1 MRAALPAAR
10 LRRFVSSELPRRRP
24 HALRPLIALA
34 FVLVLCPLAARAEP
48 GKISKEVF
56 ESGGKKRAYYLYVP
70 KAVAEAKT
78 AAPLLVTLHG
88 SGRDGRILVEH
99 WKDVADREGLILAG
113 PDSAKAGAADGVTW
127 LIGRDGP
134 DFLRDVVEDV
144 KAKYAV
150 NTHRVYL
157 FGHSAGGGFAI
168 YMAVTESEYF
178 TAVFVHAGAVP
189 EEGRKAFDMVK
200 RKIPVGIVVGTEDP
214 FFPLDAVRST
224 RDALKAHGIEAPL
237 TEIKGHTHDYYGRS
251 KDVNKLAWEFLKD
264 KELAGEPKFTQYRY
278 N

>member
-1 MRAALPAAR
+1 MRR
-10 LRRFVSSELPRRRP
+10 
-24 HALRPLIALA
+24 LIAFA
-34 FVLVLCPLAARAEP
+34 FFVLTCPLVVCAEP
-48 GKISKEVF
+48 GKISKETF

-70 KAVAEAKT
+70 KAVAEAKA

-99 WKDVADREGLILAG
+99 WKEMADREGLILAG
-113 PDSAKAGAADGVTW
+113 PDSAKAGSTEGGATW
-127 LIGRDGP
+127 LLGRDGP
-134 DFLRDVVEDV
+134 DLIRDVVEDLN
-144 KAKYAV
+144 AKYAV
-150 NTHRVYL
+150 NKRRVYL

-168 YMAVTESEYF
+168 YLAVTESEYF
-178 TAVFVHAGAVP
+178 AAAFVHAGAIP

-214 FFPLDAVRST
+214 FFPVEAVRST
-224 RDALKAHGIEAPL
+224 RDALKAKGIEGPL

-251 KDVNKLAWEFLKD
+251 KEVNKLAWEFLKD
-264 KELAGEPKFTQYRY
+264 KQLEGEPKFTVYRY

>member
-1 MRAALPAAR
+1 
-10 LRRFVSSELPRRRP
+10 LRR
-24 HALRPLIALA
+24 LIALA
-34 FVLVLCPLAARAEP
+34 FVFALCTLAARAEP
-48 GKISKEVF
+48 GKISKESF
-56 ESGGKKRAYYLYVP
+56 ASGGKKRAYYLYVP
-70 KAVAEAKT
+70 KAVAAAKT

-113 PDSAKAGAADGVTW
+113 PDSAKAGSTEGGATW
-127 LIGRDGP
+127 LLGRDGP

-144 KAKYAV
+144 KTKYAV
-150 NTHRVYL
+150 NQRRVYL

-178 TAVFVHAGAVP
+178 AAVFVHAGAIP
-189 EEGRKAFDMVK
+189 EEGRKAFDMAK

-224 RDALKAHGIEAPL
+224 RDALKARGIEGPL

-251 KDVNKLAWEFLKD
+251 KEVNKLAWEFLKD
-264 KELAGEPKFTQYRY
+264 KELDGEPTFTEYRY
-278 N
+278 S

>member
-1 MRAALPAAR
+1 M
-10 LRRFVSSELPRRRP
+10 
-24 HALRPLIALA
+24 A
-34 FVLVLCPLAARAEP
+34 FVFVLCPLAARAAEP
-48 GKISKEVF
+48 GKISKETF
-56 ESGGKKRAYYLYVP
+56 TSEGKKRVYYLYVP
-70 KAVAEAKT
+70 KSVAEAKT

-99 WKDVADREGLILAG
+99 WKATADREGFILAG
-113 PDSAKAGAADGVTW
+113 PDSASAGSPGGGW

-150 NTHRVYL
+150 NSRRVYL

-189 EEGRKAFDMVK
+189 EEGRAAFDKVK
-200 RKIPVGIVVGTEDP
+200 RKIPVGLVVGTADP
-214 FFPLDAVRST
+214 FFPVEAVRST
-224 RDALKAHGIEAPL
+224 RDALKARGIEAPL

-251 KDVNKLAWEFLKD
+251 KEVNKLAWDFLKD
-264 KELAGEPKFTQYRY
+264 KELEAEPKFTQYRY